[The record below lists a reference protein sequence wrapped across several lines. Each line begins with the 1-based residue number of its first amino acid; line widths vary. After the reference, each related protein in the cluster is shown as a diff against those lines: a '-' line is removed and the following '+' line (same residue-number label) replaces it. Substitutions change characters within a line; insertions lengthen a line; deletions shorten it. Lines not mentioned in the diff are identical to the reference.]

1 MAKLV
6 KKGSRG
12 AKGEVELQD
21 HPSAKPVE
29 GIAEIGFDV
38 SAPEPAAATKS
49 KYPLVE
55 GPAIAKLADRIIE
68 LGEKFDAVADPFK
81 AAKMEMTELAMP
93 QFFEKNRGR
102 VEAPSSMIAQ
112 GTKGGVRVT
121 FKDKFSAGDKQAL
134 YAILGPDKAAEWF
147 RQYWEVKIKS
157 DDIPP
162 EVGPAL
168 INDLKAVMAKH
179 GVSHALGVKAQILP
193 KPEFAAKRH
202 FVFDVATNLEIQKV
216 VPQQAAVGWK
226 GVK

>member
-112 GTKGGVRVT
+112 IGRHSTGSRAGADQRPEGGNGEARRQPR
-121 FKDKFSAGDKQAL
+121 ARGQGANPAQA
-134 YAILGPDKAAEWF
+134 
-147 RQYWEVKIKS
+147 
-157 DDIPP
+157 
-162 EVGPAL
+162 
-168 INDLKAVMAKH
+168 
-179 GVSHALGVKAQILP
+179 
-193 KPEFAAKRH
+193 
-202 FVFDVATNLEIQKV
+202 
-216 VPQQAAVGWK
+216 
-226 GVK
+226 